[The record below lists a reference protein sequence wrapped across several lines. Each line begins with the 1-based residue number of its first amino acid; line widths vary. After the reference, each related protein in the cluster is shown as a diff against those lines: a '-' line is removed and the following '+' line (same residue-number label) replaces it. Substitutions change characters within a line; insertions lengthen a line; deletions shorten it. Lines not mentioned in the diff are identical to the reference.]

1 MLPTEP
7 ISLDGSVNAE
17 GKGKGAKKGDSQ
29 IERDG
34 VNDHM
39 KALLHEYRFYD
50 FLYPPTYAQLSILEQ
65 YNYEKTLK
73 PNTFLAYDKLIKENP
88 FEINEARYRDWENQ
102 LRIRIPT
109 KKHQS
114 HELGPHEFTLTYSPD
129 WFDDD
134 NARIHMTK
142 AIKRLISYNSHV
154 IKEFRAVGE
163 FASQSHVHCYYHLE
177 RGLKIP
183 DKHFK
188 RAYPW
193 WDTSV
198 VLSKTGHKGG
208 HHALVKDVANFKSY
222 IDKDADDAWLD
233 ISHTEDPKN

>member
-1 MLPTEP
+1 MLHTEP
-7 ISLDGSVNAE
+7 IPLDGSVNAE
-17 GKGKGAKKGDSQ
+17 GKGKGAKSDEQ
-29 IERDG
+29 LNREAIDQ
-34 VNDHM
+34 HM
-39 KALLHEYRFYD
+39 KVLLHEYRFYD

-65 YNYEKTLK
+65 YHHETRVTPKTFIAYE
-73 PNTFLAYDKLIKENP
+73 KLIKENP
-88 FEINEARYRDWENQ
+88 YEVNELRYRDWENQ

-114 HELGPHEFTLTYSPD
+114 HELGPREFTLTYSSK

-134 NARIHMTK
+134 KARNHMTK
-142 AIKRLISYNSHV
+142 AIQRLISYNSHV

-177 RGLKIP
+177 GGLKIP

-198 VLSKTGHKGG
+198 KLSKTGHQGG
-208 HHALVKDVANFKSY
+208 HHALVQDIGNFKSY
-222 IDKDADDAWLD
+222 IDKDAKDAWLD
-233 ISHTEDPKN
+233 ISKGEDPEN